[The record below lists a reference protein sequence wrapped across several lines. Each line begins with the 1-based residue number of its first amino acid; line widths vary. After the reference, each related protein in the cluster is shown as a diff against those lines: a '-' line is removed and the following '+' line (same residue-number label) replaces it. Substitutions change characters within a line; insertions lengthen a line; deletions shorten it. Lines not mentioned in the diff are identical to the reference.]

1 MVFAIVLAA
10 GSGSRVGGNIPKQY
24 MNLYRKPV
32 AYYSLNAFYSSP
44 LVDKVILVTG
54 KDYFDLGLEISQ
66 KYFGSDILVCTG
78 GSDRNKSLMNGIDF
92 IEEMFGIDEK
102 TIVLTH
108 DAARPFV
115 NERMIEENIAAMNE
129 ADACDTCVLAVDTVI
144 EGEGGFASAMPE
156 RQKLFY
162 CQTPQTFRA
171 KKLKKLFNELSP
183 EQQATLTD
191 AGKIFY
197 LSGEK
202 VKIVEGSPDNIKITY
217 PKDFDLAKAILRK

>member
-10 GSGSRVGGNIPKQY
+10 GSGSRVGGNLPKQY
-24 MNLYRKPV
+24 MNLYRRPV
-32 AYYSLNAFYSSP
+32 AYYSLNTFFNSP

-66 KYFGSDILVCTG
+66 KYFRSEILVCTG
-78 GSDRNKSLMNGIDF
+78 GSDRNSSLMNGVDF
-92 IEEMFGIDEK
+92 IDEMFTIDEQ

-115 NERMIEENIAAMNE
+115 TEKMIEDNIAAMKE
-129 ADACDTCVLAVDTVI
+129 ADACDTCIGAVDTVI
-144 EGEGGFASAMPE
+144 EAEGGFATAMPE
-156 RQKLFY
+156 RAKVYY

-171 KKLKKLFNELSP
+171 KKLRELYAALS
-183 EQQATLTD
+183 EEEKAKLTD

-197 LSGEK
+197 LAGEK
-202 VKIVEGSPDNIKITY
+202 VKIAEGSPDNIKITY

>member
-92 IEEMFGIDEK
+92 IEEMFG
-102 TIVLTH
+102 
-108 DAARPFV
+108 R
-115 NERMIEENIAAMNE
+115 
-129 ADACDTCVLAVDTVI
+129 
-144 EGEGGFASAMPE
+144 
-156 RQKLFY
+156 
-162 CQTPQTFRA
+162 
-171 KKLKKLFNELSP
+171 LK
-183 EQQATLTD
+183 
-191 AGKIFY
+191 
-197 LSGEK
+197 
-202 VKIVEGSPDNIKITY
+202 
-217 PKDFDLAKAILRK
+217 